1 MEEFEKTTLLFDCSI
16 RIKNKK
22 GATQTK
28 PNVHI
33 VHDFGC
39 VRLTQLFADVLN
51 YYKRNI

>member
-1 MEEFEKTTLLFDCSI
+1 MEEFEKTTLLFDGSI

-39 VRLTQLFADVLN
+39 VAPDAVICRYSKLL
-51 YYKRNI
+51 